1 MKKEELFTY
10 REIATQK
17 WIVSLPRQLRTLWA
31 ERDLPK
37 IEVSAQLDETA
48 LEGMI
53 EPRLPV
59 VGLWLQIRELYD
71 EARNP
76 RPKAKITAKADPAAL
91 DGLFEA
97 RLPFVSL
104 YYQIRAIV
112 DEIRNP
118 SEIVITAAP
127 VEVEP
132 LWSVRDWRKPAAG
145 AIGGYLL
152 VILLIFGG
160 FGVDAA
166 PTNQIVETFIPLYLP
181 ADLMLPPEEDTS
193 AGGGG
198 GGKETLTLPSAGPP
212 PKAADEQFVPPQ
224 AEPPLNLNPI
234 LVAVPT
240 VVAPQLA
247 SLQPI
252 SLPNLGDPMNGIPA
266 PPSSGPGVGG
276 GIGIGQGRGVGE
288 GDGPGQGA
296 GSGGGFGGGVFAV
309 GGGVTAP
316 QIVYRIDPTYS
327 EDARKARYQGTIVI
341 EAIVRKDGSVEV
353 IRVVRSVG
361 FGLEERAMNAL
372 RQWKFSPARRNGQP
386 VDVAVN
392 IEVNFRLR

>member
-1 MKKEELFTY
+1 MKTEEPFTY
-10 REIATQK
+10 REIANQK
-17 WIVSLPRQLRTLWA
+17 WLVSLPRQVRTLWD
-31 ERDLPK
+31 ERDLPRM
-37 IEVSAQLDETA
+37 ETSAAPDETA
-48 LEGMI
+48 LESMI
-53 EPRLPV
+53 EPRLPIV
-59 VGLWLQIRELYD
+59 SLWVQIRELVA

-76 RPKAKITAKADPAAL
+76 QPKPRITAAPDRAAL
-91 DGLFEA
+91 DGLLEA
-97 RLPFVSL
+97 RLPIVSL
-104 YYQIRAIV
+104 YYQVRSIV
-112 DEIRNP
+112 DDIRHP
-118 SEIVITAAP
+118 SEIQITSAP

-132 LWSVRDWRKPAAG
+132 LWSVREWQKPAAVS
-145 AIGGYLL
+145 IGSYLVL
-152 VILLIFGG
+152 ILLIFGG
-160 FGVDAA
+160 FGGGAET
-166 PTNQIVETFIPLYLP
+166 PTQIVETFIPLYLP
-181 ADLMLPPEEDTS
+181 ADIMLPPEEETS

-234 LVAVPT
+234 LVAEPT

-252 SLPNLGDPMNGIPA
+252 SLPNLGDPMSGIPA
-266 PPSSGPGVGG
+266 PPSSGPGTGG
-276 GIGIGQGRGVGE
+276 GMGIGQGRGVGE

-327 EDARKARYQGTIVI
+327 EDARKARYQGTVVI
-341 EAIVRKDGSVEV
+341 EAIVKKDGSVDV

-361 FGLEERAMNAL
+361 YGLEERAMNAL
-372 RQWKFSPARRNGQP
+372 RQWKFNPARRNGQA

>member
-198 GGKETLTLPSAGPP
+198 GGKETLTLPSGRP
-212 PKAADEQFVPPQ
+212 
-224 AEPPLNLNPI
+224 
-234 LVAVPT
+234 
-240 VVAPQLA
+240 A
-247 SLQPI
+247 SK
-252 SLPNLGDPMNGIPA
+252 GC
-266 PPSSGPGVGG
+266 
-276 GIGIGQGRGVGE
+276 
-288 GDGPGQGA
+288 
-296 GSGGGFGGGVFAV
+296 
-309 GGGVTAP
+309 
-316 QIVYRIDPTYS
+316 
-327 EDARKARYQGTIVI
+327 
-341 EAIVRKDGSVEV
+341 
-353 IRVVRSVG
+353 
-361 FGLEERAMNAL
+361 
-372 RQWKFSPARRNGQP
+372 
-386 VDVAVN
+386 
-392 IEVNFRLR
+392 